1 VRNLFR
7 QLKNL
12 FLNNF
17 FSYNFW
23 PGLNYASK
31 IKQAQQ
37 TGYNVVLL
45 FWGLQKVNRALE
57 RVKKGLKKEGITTQ
71 IKLSRG
77 GINEELKICLTFIY
91 QSFMS

>member
-1 VRNLFR
+1 MFR
-7 QLKNL
+7 QLKIP

-17 FSYNFW
+17 YTYNFGD
-23 PGLNYASK
+23 GLNYASK

-57 RVKKGLKKEGITTQ
+57 MAKKGLKTEGITTK

-77 GINEELKICLTFIY
+77 GINEELKIYLTFIY